1 MVEYLALINPHNP
14 FRRILLNSQR
24 FVLIFLATGTHI
36 LLLNLQLLENFRA
49 YHFIY
54 IYLVLLIFTLSKT
67 LHLKITR

>member
-1 MVEYLALINPHNP
+1 MVEYLALINPHYP
-14 FRRILLNSQR
+14 FRRILLNGQR
-24 FVLIFLATGTHI
+24 FVIIFLAIGTHI